1 MGPGPYP
8 PVAHSLMGESA
19 LQKEG
24 GRQGVQGARK
34 RKENEEQTG
43 KAAPPAGDDSAS
55 RVDQRSGFEEQLAS
69 SSECWGIGCV
79 GE

>member
-1 MGPGPYP
+1 M
-8 PVAHSLMGESA
+8 
-19 LQKEG
+19 
-24 GRQGVQGARK
+24 QGARK